1 MNSWIYPRNPTAS
14 PSGLFCYSSVAAVSL
29 CYSPSGRRR
38 RRRFI
43 QCCPNFCE
51 KRSVLPIQFFWGPR
65 TFSLLAPTIP
75 ESFTPIGPRICES
88 IAKMPQETHPLMY
101 LTSPPWINKQKNIDP
116 WSHRSNLQPLKR
128 TARTEMNLEMSMYV
142 VVEHLKI

>member
-38 RRRFI
+38 RRFK
-43 QCCPNFCE
+43 QCCPNFCD
-51 KRSVLPIQFFWGPR
+51 KRSVIPIKIFWGPR

-101 LTSPPWINKQKNIDP
+101 LTAPPWITLCQLLSKSVYKVNFLWD
-116 WSHRSNLQPLKR
+116 KR
-128 TARTEMNLEMSMYV
+128 IVLYKRFL
-142 VVEHLKI
+142 L